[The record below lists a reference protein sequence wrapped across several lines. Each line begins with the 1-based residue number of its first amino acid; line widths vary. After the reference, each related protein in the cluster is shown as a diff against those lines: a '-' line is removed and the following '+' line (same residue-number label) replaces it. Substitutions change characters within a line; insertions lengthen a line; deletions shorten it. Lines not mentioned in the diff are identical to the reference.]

1 MGKGED
7 VPVESETKEEK
18 TSEPAAAQKVENTN
32 AKESADTKK
41 DVDSLRKIIKL
52 GSTEE
57 TTKEDQ
63 KSTDSSDIAHLDD
76 SLKSSDL
83 TSRESLEQRRAILQS
98 IKDFD
103 FQIKKGQEDINTI
116 NQRLES
122 ISKDLDDLVS
132 LYEIVSEQM
141 NPFVGLSKVTKKR
154 LDSLENFTKEID
166 ALKTR
171 IGDLESFAGRPG
183 MKLEDFKGEQ
193 SININNIGEELTDE
207 DLDKI
212 IDRSFKE
219 LTAEANIDIL
229 INEFVESLKN
239 ENVNR

>member
-7 VPVESETKEEK
+7 VSVESETKEEK

-193 SININNIGEELTDE
+193 STHINNIGEELTDL

-212 IDRSFKE
+212 IERSFKE

-229 INEFVESLKN
+229 INEFVESLKKCK
-239 ENVNR
+239 

>member
-7 VPVESETKEEK
+7 VQVDSETKEEK
-18 TSEPAAAQKVENTN
+18 TSEPAATQKVDNTN
-32 AKESADTKK
+32 SKGSTDTKK

-57 TTKEDQ
+57 TTKENQ

-76 SLKSSDL
+76 SLKSSDM

-103 FQIKKGQEDINTI
+103 FQIKKGQEDVNAI

-171 IGDLESFAGRPG
+171 MGDLESFAGRPG
-183 MKLEDFKGEQ
+183 MKVEDFKGEQ
-193 SININNIGEELTDE
+193 SININNMGEELTDV

-212 IDRSFKE
+212 IERSFKE

-239 ENVNR
+239 VNR

>member
-7 VPVESETKEEK
+7 VSVDSETKEEK
-18 TSEPAAAQKVENTN
+18 TSEPVAAQKVENTN
-32 AKESADTKK
+32 SKGSTDTKR

-52 GSTEE
+52 GPTEE
-57 TTKEDQ
+57 DK
-63 KSTDSSDIAHLDD
+63 KSNDSGDIAHLDD
-76 SLKSSDL
+76 SAKSSDL
-83 TSRESLEQRRAILQS
+83 SSRESLEQRRAILQS

-103 FQIKKGQEDINTI
+103 FQIKKGQEDVNAI

-171 IGDLESFAGRPG
+171 MGDLESFPGRPG
-183 MKLEDFKGEQ
+183 MKVEDFKGEQ
-193 SININNIGEELTDE
+193 STHINNMGEELTDL

-212 IDRSFKE
+212 IERSFKE

-239 ENVNR
+239 VNR

>member
-7 VPVESETKEEK
+7 VSVDSEEK
-18 TSEPAAAQKVENTN
+18 SSEPAAAQKVESSNSKGST
-32 AKESADTKK
+32 DTKK

-57 TTKEDQ
+57 DK

-83 TSRESLEQRRAILQS
+83 SSRESLEQRRAILQS

-103 FQIKKGQEDINTI
+103 FQIKKGQEDVNAI

-171 IGDLESFAGRPG
+171 MGDLESFAGRPG
-183 MKLEDFKGEQ
+183 MKVEEFKGEQ
-193 SININNIGEELTDE
+193 NINKMGDELTDL

-212 IDRSFKE
+212 IERSFKE

-239 ENVNR
+239 VNR

>member
-7 VPVESETKEEK
+7 VSVDSETKEEK
-18 TSEPAAAQKVENTN
+18 PSEPVAAQKVESSNSKGSTD
-32 AKESADTKK
+32 AKK

-57 TTKEDQ
+57 K
-63 KSTDSSDIAHLDD
+63 KSADSSDIAHLDD

-103 FQIKKGQEDINTI
+103 FQIKKGQEDINAI

-171 IGDLESFAGRPG
+171 MGDLESFAGRPG
-183 MKLEDFKGEQ
+183 MKVEEFKGEH
-193 SININNIGEELTDE
+193 NINNMGEELTDL

-212 IDRSFKE
+212 IERSFKE
-219 LTAEANIDIL
+219 LTAEANIDRV